1 MDNRVGP
8 PRGRK
13 TNSSPRLN
21 IGGADIVVDDAVDS
35 EALVIIVYYFGGET
49 SGGHKFVVLQERLFG
64 SSLANTL
71 LRK

>member
-21 IGGADIVVDDAVDS
+21 IGGADIVVADAVDA
-35 EALVIIVYYFGGET
+35 EALVIIANNFGGET
-49 SGGHKFVVLQERLFG
+49 STGHKFVLLQERSFG
-64 SSLANTL
+64 TSLANTL
-71 LRK
+71 LRM

>member
-21 IGGADIVVDDAVDS
+21 IGGADIVVDDAVDA
-35 EALVIIVYYFGGET
+35 ETHVIIVNDFGGET
-49 SGGHKFVVLQERLFG
+49 STGHKFVELQERSYG